1 MSRARPQRRFWRFGA
16 ERGGNVAILVAL
28 GSALLMGA
36 GAIGIDLGTVFQAR
50 RKAQGAV
57 DVAAML
63 AAANPARADT
73 LARQSLSD
81 NGYSTGSPIAV
92 TAGAYAARAQVAP
105 ADRFQSG
112 ASPANAVRVA
122 LQTSA
127 RTHFARVLGLA
138 PVVPIRVT
146 GTAAQAQFATFSIGS
161 GTVALNGGIANA
173 LLGALLGTRLSLSVM
188 DYNALAGARVDAF
201 RFLDA
206 LATSLNLQAA
216 SYNDILQSNASV
228 GQVVS
233 ALQVAARGELNAA
246 PVLSA
251 LGTLLGN
258 LTGSAGA
265 GATVP
270 LAQIVDLGD
279 AANLGPA
286 RGSAGPK
293 VPLLNLITD
302 AASVAN
308 GQRQISVDLGAS
320 LAGLL
325 SARVTLAVGERR
337 QSSSWVQPGTSNAT
351 IHTAQTRLLIEVTI
365 TAPLGLG
372 TINLPIYAEVA
383 PATATLKS
391 VTCPWSDPSQRKVTI
406 DAQPGLLTL
415 AVAKVPYSAI
425 AVGAATP
432 DLSQPAP
439 LINLPLIWVKALA
452 RTTVAPANPQTLTFS
467 DSDIANQVTR
477 TVTSTGL
484 TTSLTGSLIQS
495 LNLSVDGQDLV
506 LLTLLKPLLLPVL
519 SAVTPTLDLILDNVL
534 KLLGVRLGYVDVTVD
549 GTRCDQAVLVQ

>member
-1 MSRARPQRRFWRFGA
+1 MLRTAGFWRA
-16 ERGGNVAILVAL
+16 RGGNVAIMFAL
-28 GSALLMGA
+28 GSAVLMGVS
-36 GAIGIDLGTVFQAR
+36 AIGLDLGVVFQAR

-63 AAANPARADT
+63 AAANPVQADT
-73 LARQSLSD
+73 LARQSLTD
-81 NGYSTGSPIAV
+81 NGYGTGSPVVV
-92 TAGAYAARAQVAP
+92 TPGAYAAKAQVAP
-105 ADRFQSG
+105 ANRFQSG
-112 ASPANAVRVA
+112 AAPTNAVRVA
-122 LQTSA
+122 LQTSV
-127 RTHFARVLGLA
+127 RTNFARALGLS

-161 GTVALNGGIANA
+161 GTVALQGGIANA
-173 LLGALLGTRLSLSVM
+173 LLGGLLGARLSLSVM

-216 SYNDILQSNASV
+216 SYNDVLQSNVSI
-228 GQVVS
+228 GQIIP
-233 ALQVAARGELNAA
+233 ALQVAAGGELNAA

-265 GATVP
+265 GALVP
-270 LAQIVDLGD
+270 VAQIVDLGD

-293 VPLLNLITD
+293 VPLLGLVTD
-302 AASVAN
+302 AASIAN
-308 GQRQISVDLGAS
+308 GQRQIAIDLGAT
-320 LAGLL
+320 LPGLL

-351 IHTAQTRLLIEVTI
+351 IHTAQTRLLIEVAL

-372 TINLPIYAEVA
+372 NINLPIYAEIA

-391 VTCPWSDPSQRKVTI
+391 VTCPWSAASQRKVTI

-415 AVAKVPYSAI
+415 AVAKVSPSAI

-439 LINLPLIWVKALA
+439 LISLPLIWVKGLA
-452 RTTVAPANPQTLTFS
+452 RTTIAPTSPKTLTFS
-467 DSDIANQVTR
+467 DSDITNQVTR
-477 TVTSTGL
+477 SVASTGL

-495 LNLSVDGQDLV
+495 LTLSVDGLDLV
-506 LLTLLKPLLLPVL
+506 LLTLLKPLLMPAL
-519 SAVTPTLDLILDNVL
+519 SAVTPTLDQILDTV
-534 KLLGVRLGYVDVTVD
+534 LGVLGIRLGYADITVD

>member
-1 MSRARPQRRFWRFGA
+1 MLRTAGFRRA
-16 ERGGNVAILVAL
+16 RGGNVAIMVAL
-28 GSALLMGA
+28 GSTALMGVS
-36 GAIGIDLGTVFQAR
+36 AIGLDLGVVFQAR

-63 AAANPARADT
+63 AAANPVQADT
-73 LARQSLSD
+73 LARQSLID
-81 NGYSTGSPIAV
+81 NGYGTGSPVVV
-92 TAGAYAARAQVAP
+92 TAGAYAAKAQVAP

-112 ASPANAVRVA
+112 AAPTNAVRVA
-122 LQTSA
+122 LQTSV
-127 RTHFARVLGLA
+127 RTNFARALGLSS
-138 PVVPIRVT
+138 VVPIRVT
-146 GTAAQAQFATFSIGS
+146 GTAAQAQFAAFSIGS
-161 GTVALNGGIANA
+161 GTVALQGGIANA
-173 LLGALLGTRLSLSVM
+173 LLGALLGARLSLSVM

-206 LATSLNLQAA
+206 LSTSLNLQAA
-216 SYNDILQSNASV
+216 SYSDILQSSV
-228 GQVVS
+228 SIGQIIP

-265 GATVP
+265 GTLVP
-270 LAQIVDLGD
+270 VAQIVDLGD

-286 RGSAGPK
+286 RGSVGPK
-293 VPLLNLITD
+293 VPLLGLVTD
-302 AASVAN
+302 AASIAN
-308 GQRQISVDLGAS
+308 GQRQIAMDLGTA
-320 LAGLL
+320 LPGLL
-325 SARVTLAVGERR
+325 SARVTLAIGERR
-337 QSSSWVQPGTSNAT
+337 QSSSWVQPGTDNAT
-351 IHTAQTRLLIEVTI
+351 IHTAQTRLLIEVTL

-372 TINLPIYAEVA
+372 NINLPIYAEIA

-391 VTCPWSDPSQRKVTI
+391 VTCPWSAASQRKVTI

-415 AVAKVPYSAI
+415 AVAKVSPSAI

-439 LINLPLIWVKALA
+439 LISLPLIWVKGLA
-452 RTTVAPANPQTLTFS
+452 RTTVAPASPKTLTFS
-467 DSDIANQVTR
+467 DSDIANHVTR
-477 TVTSTGL
+477 SVTSTGL

-495 LNLSVDGQDLV
+495 LTLSVDGLDLV
-506 LLTLLKPLLLPVL
+506 LLTLLKPLLMPAL
-519 SAVTPTLDLILDNVL
+519 SAVTPTLDQILDTVL
-534 KLLGVRLGYVDVTVD
+534 AVLGIRLGYADITVD